1 MIWPIT
7 HVKYILTPQATF
19 PHIPTDKGSGCMMG
33 IGTVIHPD
41 RGVSVSITVII
52 VCKSVFRKSVA
63 PEGVF
68 TLVGWH

>member
-1 MIWPIT
+1 
-7 HVKYILTPQATF
+7 
-19 PHIPTDKGSGCMMG
+19 MMG